1 MIQGNLSEPIY
12 PAERR
17 RRIVEELRRQETL
30 AVRDLAERFGVS
42 LSTIRRDLDVL
53 ERAGLLE
60 RTYGAASAPLLGA
73 QERPFSERRVTRA
86 QAKRRIAC
94 AAAALIEP
102 GDTLFLDGG
111 TTVECLV
118 PFLREMTGLTVVT
131 LGLNL
136 ISGLAGC
143 EGVTVIAIGGVLDHR
158 TYTLGGTLAHE
169 LFRAQGMRF
178 DRAFLAASGVSAAGG
193 VTNAS
198 LDEIPL
204 KRIAI
209 DSARQKILLVDG
221 AKVGRDAVAQVA
233 PVARIDLL
241 ITDDAAPAEELERLR
256 QRNVRIILA

>member
-1 MIQGNLSEPIY
+1 MNQREQPDSFY

-17 RRIVEELRRQETL
+17 RRIVEELRQQETL

-42 LSTIRRDLDVL
+42 LSTIRRDLSAL
-53 ERAGLLE
+53 QRAGLLE

-73 QERPFSERRVTRA
+73 QEKPLAERRVSRA
-86 QAKRRIAC
+86 PAKQRIAR
-94 AAAALIEP
+94 AAAALIKP

-111 TTVECLV
+111 TTVECLI
-118 PFLREMTGLTVVT
+118 PFLREMAGLTVVT

-136 ISGLAGC
+136 VSGLAGC
-143 EGVTVIAIGGVLDHR
+143 DGLRVITVGGVLDHR
-158 TYTLGGTLAHE
+158 TYMLGGTLAHE

-178 DRAFLAASGVSAAGG
+178 DRAFVAASGVSSEGG

-209 DSARQKILLVDG
+209 DSARQTVLLVDG
-221 AKVGRDAVAQVA
+221 SKVGRDAVAQIV
-233 PVARIDLL
+233 PVERVDLL
-241 ITDDAAPAEELERLR
+241 ITDRSAPAEELEQLR